1 MFRFYVAD
9 SLFYSPQNMRLT
21 EKLSDMF
28 KKSNKSEPEKSGDEV
43 VEEIMKKHGL
53 TFERG

>member
-28 KKSNKSEPEKSGDEV
+28 KKSNKPEPEKSGDEV